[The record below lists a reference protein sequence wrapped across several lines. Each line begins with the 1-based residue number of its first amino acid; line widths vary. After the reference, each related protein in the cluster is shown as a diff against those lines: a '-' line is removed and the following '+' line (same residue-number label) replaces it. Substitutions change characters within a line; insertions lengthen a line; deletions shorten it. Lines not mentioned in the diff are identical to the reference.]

1 MLPKNN
7 RLTTQEFSQVY
18 QKGVAVCGT
27 FVCVHAAQIA
37 QQSETLAQISK
48 FACTVGKKQL
58 KGAVGRN
65 RVRRRLYGA
74 VDNLRKLHNYPPHN
88 FIIRAKLPLGA
99 VTPEQLE
106 NDITVTITRTL
117 KRLR

>member
-27 FVCVHAAQIA
+27 FVCVHTAQIA
-37 QQSETLAQISK
+37 QSTETSAQIAR
-48 FACTVGKKQL
+48 FACTIGKKQL

-74 VDNLRKLHNYPPHN
+74 VDKLCKLHNYPPYN
-88 FIIRAKLPLGA
+88 FIIRAKLSLNI

-106 NDITVTITRTL
+106 HDIATVITRSL